1 MAKTTL
7 QLPEPQDILL
17 NQLMQNEK
25 LIRDLHP
32 LLHLLDVPDHEDL
45 NLMKMLLGTLK
56 KVVETQSLCLQQQ
69 AATQEKIDRILD
81 VLQLPLD

>member
-1 MAKTTL
+1 MSETTL
-7 QLPEPQDILL
+7 HLPEPQDILL

-45 NLMKMLLGTLK
+45 SLMKMLLGTLK
-56 KVVETQSLCLQQQ
+56 KVLETQSLCLQQQ
-69 AATQEKIDRILD
+69 AETQKKLDRILD

>member
-1 MAKTTL
+1 MSETTL
-7 QLPEPQDILL
+7 HLPKPQDILL

-56 KVVETQSLCLQQQ
+56 KVLETQSLCLQQQ
-69 AATQEKIDRILD
+69 AATQEKLDRVLNI
-81 VLQLPLD
+81 LQLPLE